1 MRVLVIGSGGREHT
15 IVWKIAQ
22 SRKVSHIF
30 AIPGNGGMYEL
41 AECFPEFNPEK
52 DINKIVKFAKEKRI
66 DITIVGPED
75 PLAKGIVD
83 VFQKNGLYIFGP
95 VKKAAM
101 LEASK
106 SFAKRIMKKKN
117 VPTAESETFTD
128 AEKALSYLKNSKYPI
143 VIKADGLAK
152 GKGVFVVETF
162 KQAREVI
169 DNIMKKK
176 IFGKAGNR
184 VVIEEFLKG
193 DELTVLAFTDGNTI
207 EIMPPARDYKRLKE
221 NNKGPNTG
229 GMGAFAP
236 VNVPKKELKHIKEKI
251 FIPVINGMNEEG
263 IKYKGVLYA
272 GLIRTSQGYRVL
284 EFNCRF
290 GDPEAQ
296 VILPLLK
303 TDLIDIIEAVIDEK
317 LDKIKIKWRN
327 QSVVT
332 VVLASGGYPYKYQ
345 KLLRINGLR
354 SIKKE
359 TETIIFHAGTIVQNN
374 VCLTN
379 GGRVLNVTSIAKSF
393 KKARTI
399 AYKAIKSIY
408 FKNMVYRKDIG
419 T

>member
-1 MRVLVIGSGGREHT
+1 MKVLVIGSGGREHT

-22 SRKVSHIF
+22 SRKVNQIF

-52 DINKIVKFAKEKRI
+52 DINKIAKFAKEKKI

-75 PLAKGIVD
+75 PLAAGIVD
-83 VFQKNGLYIFGP
+83 VFQKNRLRIFGP

-128 AEKALSYLKNSKYPI
+128 ATKALSYLKNSEYPI

-152 GKGVFVVETF
+152 GKGAFVVETF
-162 KQAREVI
+162 KQAKEVI
-169 DNIMKKK
+169 NNIMKKK
-176 IFGKAGNR
+176 IFGKAGNK

-193 DELTVLAFTDGNTI
+193 DELTVLAFTDGNTV
-207 EIMPPARDYKRLKE
+207 EIMPPARDYKRLMD

-236 VNVPKKELKHIKEKI
+236 VNVSKKELKYIKERI
-251 FIPVINGMNEEG
+251 LIPVIDGMKEEG

-272 GLIRTSQGYRVL
+272 GLIKTSQGYKVL

-303 TDLIDIIEAVIDEK
+303 TDLMDIIEAVIDEK
-317 LDKIKIKWRN
+317 LDKIKIRWRN
-327 QSVVT
+327 KSVIT
-332 VVLASGGYPYKYQ
+332 VVLASGGYPLKYE

-354 SIKKE
+354 SIKD
-359 TETIIFHAGTIVQNN
+359 TRTIIFHAGTIVQNN

-379 GGRVLNVTSIAKSF
+379 GGRVLNVTAIANSF

-399 AYKAIKSIY
+399 AYNTIKSIY